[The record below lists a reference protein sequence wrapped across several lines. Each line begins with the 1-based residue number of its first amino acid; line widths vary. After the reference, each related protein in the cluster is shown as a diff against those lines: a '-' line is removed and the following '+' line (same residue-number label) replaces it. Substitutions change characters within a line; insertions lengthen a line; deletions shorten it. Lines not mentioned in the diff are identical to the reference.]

1 MLVILFCKFQYD
13 FTKEK
18 EVLEDIK
25 KREESV
31 KASSKAEDMCK
42 ESHDPSPVKNNVQN
56 IFSLQSD
63 ILLPKPQKVL
73 NQVSNT
79 NEQNNSK
86 INLSDFE
93 NDTSSP
99 FDYMELQTI
108 NDLEELSNVFQ
119 GLNNKYSSDVSVYKE
134 NTSAKE
140 SANEN
145 NAPFS
150 NVSKSMSFP
159 LQNSD
164 VYENS
169 EKYLAYPKEL
179 DAHGCNVWSGSLTHA
194 KENSLY
200 SVPHTIGLQGED
212 PSRTVSSTLPKVP
225 CLSSPNNNIGN
236 DIQDL
241 EVKTVLRSCKSYSD
255 IHNLSECSKTDTK
268 PGRSVTP
275 PTDIFTTEIKPTV
288 SNLCYFILHI

>member
-1 MLVILFCKFQYD
+1 
-13 FTKEK
+13 
-18 EVLEDIK
+18 
-25 KREESV
+25 
-31 KASSKAEDMCK
+31 MCK
-42 ESHDPSPVKNNVQN
+42 ESHDPSPVKNSVQN

-79 NEQNNSK
+79 NEQHNSK

-134 NTSAKE
+134 NTSATE

-169 EKYLAYPKEL
+169 EKYLTYPKEL
-179 DAHGCNVWSGSLTHA
+179 GAHDCNVWSGSLTHA

-212 PSRTVSSTLPKVP
+212 PSRTVTSTLPKVP

-268 PGRSVTP
+268 PGRSATP
-275 PTDIFTTEIKPTV
+275 PTNIFTTTEIKPTV
-288 SNLCYFILHI
+288 CNFYIYSSHLMLIIKY